1 MAQSPRQ
8 FKDAVYGQLGRI
20 GKALSSPRRL
30 ELIDVLSQGE
40 RTVEELAGLTGQ
52 SLANTSHHLKILRQ
66 ARLVES
72 TKRGLY
78 VHCRLAGDDVGAL
91 WRGLRQLGEA
101 RLAEIA
107 VVKREFLADRD
118 QLDRVDTDALV
129 QRVRDGEVW
138 LLDLRPAEEFAI
150 SHLPGAQSM
159 PLDELEQ
166 RIEDLPRDQQI
177 VAYCRG
183 PYCVFAVEA
192 VKVLRQRGFE
202 AVRLEDGVAEWSAR
216 GLEVVR

>member
-1 MAQSPRQ
+1 MSQTPRQ

-52 SLANTSHHLKILRQ
+52 SLANTSHHLKILRE

-78 VHCRLAGDDVGAL
+78 VHCRLGGRDVGAL
-91 WRGLRQLGEA
+91 WRSLRQLGEA
-101 RLAEIA
+101 RLAEIE
-107 VVKREFLADRD
+107 VLKRDFLADRG
-118 QLDRVDTDALV
+118 QLDRVDADELVRRVADGQALV
-129 QRVRDGEVW
+129 
-138 LLDLRPAEEFAI
+138 LDVRPAEEFES

-166 RIEDLPRDQQI
+166 RIDELPRDQQI

-192 VKVLRQRGFE
+192 VALLREKGFE
-202 AVRLEDGVAEWSAR
+202 AVRLEDGVAEWAAR
-216 GLEVVR
+216 GLEVAR